1 MPRGTWGMLQ
11 PLRGG
16 IQGPEAPGG
25 LAGHETQEGEHEL
38 MIFGRLKFAY
48 VLLQTLSHFPEE
60 AAYDVALVIRGAG
73 AERRALPQQV
83 RCQHAGTPR
92 PG

>member
-1 MPRGTWGMLQ
+1 MLQ

-25 LAGHETQEGEHEL
+25 LAGHEAQEGEHEL